1 MFSVGN
7 TDFKIESR
15 YINSL
20 SIKSYDKVYEVH
32 INNDNINKI
41 INDNFVEGDYIV
53 ADKYFEG
60 QIKNTKIYYIEA
72 IEDNKVMDTVLNTLD
87 KLSENNFTKKNKLII
102 IGGGIIQ
109 DISGFL
115 CAMYKRGIKWLLVPT
130 TMLAMTD
137 SCIGGKVCLNRGGK
151 NMLGLF
157 VSPSKVIISDKF
169 LETLDHNMIISGLGE
184 SLKLAIIAGQK
195 EVDKFI
201 EMYNTKNYVDIIKQ
215 SLEIKKTIVEYDEL
229 EKNERRVL
237 NYGHTIGHALEGATN
252 YFIPHGIAVLLG
264 MYYINKLFVKTNLFN
279 EINELIL
286 SMVPPKFLVKLD
298 IDKLSGFIKTDKKNM
313 GNDICLIVLEDF
325 GKSTFIFKNLE
336 VLIYELSD
344 LLL

>member
-1 MFSVGN
+1 MFRVQN
-7 TDFKIESR
+7 TEFKIETR
-15 YINSL
+15 YTNKL
-20 SIKSYDKVYEVH
+20 CVKSYDKEYDVK
-32 INNDNINKI
+32 INNDDINKI
-41 INDNFVEGDYIV
+41 INDNFVDGDYIV

-60 QIKNTKIYYIEA
+60 QIENPNVYYIEA
-72 IEDNKVMDTVLNTLD
+72 IEDNKIMDTVLDTLD
-87 KLSENNFTKKNKLII
+87 KLYRNNFTKKNKLIV

-115 CAMYKRGIKWLLVPT
+115 CGMYKRGIKWVLVPT

-157 VSPSKVIISDKF
+157 VSPSKIIISDKF
-169 LETLDHNMIISGLGE
+169 LETLDHDMLMSGLGE
-184 SLKLAIIAGQK
+184 SLKLAIIAGK
-195 EVDKFI
+195 EEADKFI
-201 EMYNTKNYVDIIKQ
+201 KMYNTKNYVDIIKQ

-229 EKNERRVL
+229 EKDERRVL
-237 NYGHTIGHALEGATN
+237 NYGHTIGHALEGCTN

-264 MYYINKLFVKTNLFN
+264 MYYINKLFVKTDLFDD
-279 EINELIL
+279 INNLIL
-286 SMVPPKFLVKLD
+286 SMIPAKFLVKLD
-298 IDKLSGFIKTDKKNM
+298 IDKLCVFIKTDKKNM

-325 GKSTFIFKNLE
+325 GKSTFIFKNIEL
-336 VLIYELSD
+336 LKTELSR

>member
-1 MFSVGN
+1 MFRVQN

-15 YINSL
+15 YTNNL
-20 SIKSYDKVYEVH
+20 CVKSYDKEYIVQ
-32 INNDNINKI
+32 INSDDINKI
-41 INDNFVEGDYIV
+41 INDNFLEGDYIV

-60 QIKNTKIYYIEA
+60 QIENTNVYYIEA
-72 IEDNKVMDTVLNTLD
+72 NEDNKCMNTVLEILD
-87 KLSENNFTKKNKLII
+87 SLYEKNFTKKNKII
-102 IGGGIIQ
+102 VIGGGIIQ

-115 CAMYKRGIKWLLVPT
+115 CGMYKRGVKWVLVPT

-137 SCIGGKVCLNRGGK
+137 SCIGGKVCLNRVGK

-157 VSPSKVIISDKF
+157 VSPSKIVISDKF
-169 LETLDHNMIISGLGE
+169 LETLEHDMLMSGLGE
-184 SLKLAIIAGQK
+184 SLKLAIIAGK
-195 EVDKFI
+195 YEVYKFI
-201 EMYNTKNYVDIIKQ
+201 HMYTDKNYVDIIKQ

-264 MYYINKLFVKTNLFN
+264 MYYINKLFVKTDLFDQ
-279 EINELIL
+279 INQLIL
-286 SMVPPKFLVKLD
+286 SMIPIKYLVKLD
-298 IDKLSGFIKTDKKNM
+298 IDRLCEFIKADKKNM
-313 GNDICLIVLEDF
+313 GNEICLIVLEDF
-325 GKSTFIFKNLE
+325 GISKFIFKNIDILK
-336 VLIYELSD
+336 IELSE

>member
-1 MFSVGN
+1 MFRVSN
-7 TDFKIESR
+7 TDFKIETR
-15 YINSL
+15 YTNNL
-20 SIKSYDKVYEVH
+20 SVKSYDKVYDVQ
-32 INNDNINKI
+32 INNDDINKI

-60 QIKNTKIYYIEA
+60 QIENTNVYYIEA
-72 IEDNKVMDTVLNTLD
+72 IEDNKVMDTVLDTLD
-87 KLSENNFTKKNKLII
+87 KLYKNNFTKKNKLIV

-115 CAMYKRGIKWLLVPT
+115 CGMYKRGIKWVLVPT

-157 VSPSKVIISDKF
+157 VSPSKIIISDRF
-169 LETLDHNMIISGLGE
+169 LTTLDHDMIMSGLGE
-184 SLKLAIIAGQK
+184 SLKLAIIAGRE

-201 EMYNTKNYVDIIKQ
+201 DMYNTKNYVDIIKQ

-264 MYYINKLFVKTNLFN
+264 MYYINKLFVKTDLFDQ
-279 EINELIL
+279 INKLIL
-286 SMVPPKFLVKLD
+286 SMVPTKYLVKLD
-298 IDKLSGFIKTDKKNM
+298 IDILCGFIKTDKKNM
-313 GNDICLIVLEDF
+313 GNEICLIVLEDF
-325 GKSTFIFKNLE
+325 ARSKFIFKNIDTLKS
-336 VLIYELSD
+336 ELSE